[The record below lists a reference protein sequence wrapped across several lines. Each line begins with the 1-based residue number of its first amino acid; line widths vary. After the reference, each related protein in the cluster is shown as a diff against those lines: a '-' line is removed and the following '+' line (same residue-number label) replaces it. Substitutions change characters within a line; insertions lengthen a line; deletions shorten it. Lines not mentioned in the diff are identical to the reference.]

1 MYNTDSVL
9 NTTLYSRFEG
19 LGIKPNIIM
28 RASQLY
34 TIQKFIDS
42 NLGGAFL
49 YASLLKNLPGLVGIP
64 IVPTI
69 SQEIGLVWKKGKYIN
84 DSVEKF
90 IDYIKAGH

>member
-1 MYNTDSVL
+1 MK
-9 NTTLYSRFEG
+9 
-19 LGIKPNIIM
+19 I
-28 RASQLY
+28 SQLY

-84 DSVEKF
+84 DSAEKF